1 MALRTIFKFK
11 LAKNVSKFY
20 INWSQINVK
29 YWCVKI
35 ISKTMDDY
43 LLAIYLFLNYQNIC
57 ASYES
62 YASWK
67 Q

>member
-43 LLAIYLFLNYQNIC
+43 ILAIYLLISKLSKYMCFIRKLC
-57 ASYES
+57 
-62 YASWK
+62 
-67 Q
+67 